1 MQLQQKVD
9 HYEPS
14 ADTVRLVQS
23 SRILLIAGIVCAG
36 KDTIV
41 RQLLQNEKYQRIIS
55 HTTRP
60 PRANHG
66 IVEQEGADYYFV
78 SLEEAEKMID
88 DHAFVEAKYVHG
100 NVYGTSA
107 KELQLINDAGR
118 VALNDVDIKGAVEYL
133 ELNSGTKA
141 IFLLPPSVDT
151 WLARL
156 ERRYGVLDMNS
167 QELKTRFAT
176 AIDEISHIK
185 QDPRFIL
192 VVNDDIAST
201 VDRIEKVM
209 NHEREET
216 SEFAETIAEHLLEFL
231 RTQTSPG
238 TH

>member
-9 HYEPS
+9 HYAPS
-14 ADTVRLVQS
+14 AETVRLVQS
-23 SRILLIAGIVCAG
+23 SHILLIAGIVCAG
-36 KDTIV
+36 KDTVV

-55 HTTRP
+55 HTTRL

-66 IVEQEGADYYFV
+66 IVEQEGVDYYFI
-78 SLEEAEKMID
+78 SLEKAEKMID
-88 DHAFVEAKYVHG
+88 DRAFVEAKYVHG

-107 KELQLINDAGR
+107 SELQSINDAGH
-118 VALNDVDIKGAVEYL
+118 VALSDVDIKGVVEYL
-133 ELNSGTKA
+133 ELNSDTKA

-167 QELKTRFAT
+167 EELKTRFTT
-176 AIDEISHIK
+176 AIDEINHIK
-185 QDPRFIL
+185 QDQRFIL

-231 RTQTSPG
+231 RAQTSPS